1 MTITRKPRGK
11 MAAAD
16 TAQSAAGFIEAAP
29 LAPSAPVPPPAEAE
43 TETETP
49 MAGRE
54 PVSKPS
60 KKDKKRKD
68 KKKKHKKKE
77 AVLIRFEDGQLE
89 RIDAVAETLGL
100 SRAAWVRMVVS
111 KALSRG

>member
-11 MAAAD
+11 AAAAD

-43 TETETP
+43 TETP
-49 MAGRE
+49 MADRE

-68 KKKKHKKKE
+68 KKKKNKKKE

-89 RIDAVAETLGL
+89 RIDAAAETLGL

>member
-11 MAAAD
+11 AAAAD

-29 LAPSAPVPPPAEAE
+29 LAPSVPVLPPAEAE
-43 TETETP
+43 TEAP
-49 MAGRE
+49 MTDRE

-68 KKKKHKKKE
+68 KKKKNKKKE

-89 RIDAVAETLGL
+89 RIDAAAETLGL

>member
-1 MTITRKPRGK
+1 MTITRKPRSK
-11 MAAAD
+11 VAIAD
-16 TAQSAAGFIEAAP
+16 AAQSAAGFIEAAP
-29 LAPSAPVPPPAEAE
+29 LAPSSPIPLPAEAE
-43 TETETP
+43 TDAS
-49 MAGRE
+49 MADRE

-68 KKKKHKKKE
+68 KKKKNKKKE

-89 RIDAVAETLGL
+89 RIDAIAETLGL

-111 KALSRG
+111 KALTRG

>member
-29 LAPSAPVPPPAEAE
+29 LAPSVPVPPPAEAE
-43 TETETP
+43 TEVP
-49 MAGRE
+49 MTDQE
-54 PVSKPS
+54 PVLKPS

-68 KKKKHKKKE
+68 KKKKNKKKE